1 MGDCFYLLIKRRG
14 HRRCSTKKAVF
25 KDFAIFTGKRLC
37 WTLFLIKLKALR
49 PAALSKGTPTQAFFC
64 EYWDILQNTYF
75 GNHLQTVASVWE
87 TNSNAILKQA
97 FGTQSHI
104 HKVDFFANV
113 VNGLKY
119 GSVYTSETSMHFYP
133 IQQNI
138 TLVKFP
144 LGEFISQ
151 NFSKAILIGL

>member
-1 MGDCFYLLIKRRG
+1 M
-14 HRRCSTKKAVF
+14 
-25 KDFAIFTGKRLC
+25 
-37 WTLFLIKLKALR
+37 
-49 PAALSKGTPTQAFFC
+49 
-64 EYWDILQNTYF
+64 
-75 GNHLQTVASVWE
+75 
-87 TNSNAILKQA
+87 KQA